1 MDPTIALLSILGTI
15 AVGAMSPGPSFV
27 LVVRT
32 SAALS
37 RRDGL
42 AAALG
47 MGIGGLSFALLALA
61 GLQALL
67 MQVSW
72 LYLILKLAGAAYLIY
87 LGFRIWRGAAIP
99 LAMSNDGQP
108 AGNGWRKSFVIGLA
122 TQLSNPK
129 TAIWY
134 TSVFAAF
141 LPADVPTWMLLVLPP
156 LLFTHRVRLVH
167 HRRFRLLR
175 IEAARHLSRREAVD
189 RSLCRR
195 RGHAARRQA
204 DPRSGAR
211 PGRVERP
218 HVKQIWQSW
227 MIALARSPRVTRW
240 MQGNR
245 ATASIARRFV
255 AGADAAQAMTVARD
269 LEQAG
274 FTASLYYLGEYVKDP
289 AIVAENGRQKIAVAE
304 A

>member
-72 LYLILKLAGAAYLIY
+72 LYLILKLAGATYLIY
-87 LGFRIWRGAAIP
+87 LGFQIWRGAATP
-99 LAMSNDGQP
+99 LAISSDGQP
-108 AGNGWRKSFVIGLA
+108 AGNGWRKSFAIGLA

-134 TSVFAAF
+134 ASVFAAF
-141 LPADVPTWMLLVLPP
+141 LPAEPPTWMIQILKP
-156 LLFTHRVRLVH
+156 LL
-167 HRRFRLLR
+167 
-175 IEAARHLSRREAVD
+175 
-189 RSLCRR
+189 
-195 RGHAARRQA
+195 
-204 DPRSGAR
+204 
-211 PGRVERP
+211 
-218 HVKQIWQSW
+218 
-227 MIALARSPRVTRW
+227 LA
-240 MQGNR
+240 NE
-245 ATASIARRFV
+245 FV
-255 AGADAAQAMTVARD
+255 W
-269 LEQAG
+269 
-274 FTASLYYLGEYVKDP
+274 
-289 AIVAENGRQKIAVAE
+289 
-304 A
+304 

>member
-87 LGFRIWRGAAIP
+87 LGGGGVAGCLSP
-99 LAMSNDGQP
+99 HLA
-108 AGNGWRKSFVIGLA
+108 
-122 TQLSNPK
+122 
-129 TAIWY
+129 
-134 TSVFAAF
+134 
-141 LPADVPTWMLLVLPP
+141 
-156 LLFTHRVRLVH
+156 
-167 HRRFRLLR
+167 
-175 IEAARHLSRREAVD
+175 
-189 RSLCRR
+189 RR
-195 RGHAARRQA
+195 R
-204 DPRSGAR
+204 D
-211 PGRVERP
+211 
-218 HVKQIWQSW
+218 
-227 MIALARSPRVTRW
+227 T
-240 MQGNR
+240 
-245 ATASIARRFV
+245 
-255 AGADAAQAMTVARD
+255 ARD
-269 LEQAG
+269 VE
-274 FTASLYYLGEYVKDP
+274 
-289 AIVAENGRQKIAVAE
+289 
-304 A
+304 

>member
-1 MDPTIALLSILGTI
+1 M
-15 AVGAMSPGPSFV
+15 

-108 AGNGWRKSFVIGLA
+108 AGDGWRKSFAIGLA

-129 TAIWY
+129 TAIW
-134 TSVFAAF
+134 S
-141 LPADVPTWMLLVLPP
+141 PACSRPSCRQPPDLDVPGP
-156 LLFTHRVRLVH
+156 
-167 HRRFRLLR
+167 
-175 IEAARHLSRREAVD
+175 AAVD
-189 RSLCRR
+189 LHIEFGWYTIVAFAFS
-195 RGHAARRQA
+195 ASK
-204 DPRSGAR
+204 PRA
-211 PGRVERP
+211 
-218 HVKQIWQSW
+218 I
-227 MIALARSPRVTRW
+227 
-240 MQGNR
+240 
-245 ATASIARRFV
+245 
-255 AGADAAQAMTVARD
+255 
-269 LEQAG
+269 
-274 FTASLYYLGEYVKDP
+274 YLGAKLWIDRFAGGVVGCS
-289 AIVAENGRQKIAVAE
+289 AAS
-304 A
+304 

>member
-1 MDPTIALLSILGTI
+1 MNSHIALLSILGTI

-47 MGIGGLSFALLALA
+47 MGIGGLTFALLALA

-87 LGFRIWRGAAIP
+87 LGFRIWRGAATP
-99 LAMSNDGQP
+99 LVMSNGVE
-108 AGNGWRKSFVIGLA
+108 ASGAGWRKSFAIGLA

-134 TSVFAAF
+134 ASVFAAF
-141 LPADVPTWMLLVLPP
+141 LPADVPTWMLLILPP
-156 LLFTHRVRLVH
+156 LLFSIEFGWYTIVACAFSASRPRALYLGAKLWVDRLAGGIVM
-167 HRRFRLLR
+167 LLGGK
-175 IEAARHLSRREAVD
+175 LVLEAV
-189 RSLCRR
+189 
-195 RGHAARRQA
+195 RGR
-204 DPRSGAR
+204 
-211 PGRVERP
+211 
-218 HVKQIWQSW
+218 
-227 MIALARSPRVTRW
+227 LA
-240 MQGNR
+240 
-245 ATASIARRFV
+245 
-255 AGADAAQAMTVARD
+255 
-269 LEQAG
+269 
-274 FTASLYYLGEYVKDP
+274 
-289 AIVAENGRQKIAVAE
+289 
-304 A
+304 

>member
-1 MDPTIALLSILGTI
+1 MDPTFFALLSILGTI

-87 LGFRIWRGAAIP
+87 LGFMIWRGAATP
-99 LAMSNDGQP
+99 LAMSNGGQA
-108 AGNGWRKSFVIGLA
+108 AGNGWRKSFAIGLA

-134 TSVFAAF
+134 ASVFAAF
-141 LPADVPTWMLLVLPP
+141 LPADPPTWMLLIVPP
-156 LLFTHRVRLVH
+156 LLFSIEFGWYTIVAFAFSASKPRALYLGAKLWVDRCAGGIVMLLGGKLV
-167 HRRFRLLR
+167 L
-175 IEAARHLSRREAVD
+175 EAV
-189 RSLCRR
+189 
-195 RGHAARRQA
+195 RGR
-204 DPRSGAR
+204 
-211 PGRVERP
+211 
-218 HVKQIWQSW
+218 
-227 MIALARSPRVTRW
+227 IA
-240 MQGNR
+240 
-245 ATASIARRFV
+245 
-255 AGADAAQAMTVARD
+255 
-269 LEQAG
+269 
-274 FTASLYYLGEYVKDP
+274 
-289 AIVAENGRQKIAVAE
+289 
-304 A
+304 